1 MENNEYKCKLSIYNP
16 IGEMIEFNLP
26 NQFLNLENNIFTS
39 SCTPTNGDE
48 SMAYKIKRK
57 VILAG
62 KPRWITASTEQEY
75 ADKIIQLSGGYAQN
89 EGEEKHLF
97 GEYAVNWFNVYSKP
111 NVSDVTAITYERQLK
126 KYLLPSFGDKYIEDI
141 STDDIQCLFNDIKIK
156 KASKEKIKTVLNQI
170 IKSAIDDRY
179 IDRNPLNS
187 NKLKITGKASKTTE
201 PYSVE
206 QMRYIEKHIGDVK
219 NEQDRMFIALQ
230 AFHPMRLEEVL
241 GLKWSDIDIENKL
254 INIVRAV
261 SHPDRNQPVVK
272 ETKTAGSVR
281 QLGLFKSAVQYLE
294 PKSDNEFVIG
304 GEKALSYTQVRR
316 MCDRIQKEIGFNDK
330 ITPIRFRPTVLTDI
344 YEQTK
349 DVSAVQKAAGH
360 TSPTM
365 TFKHYVNGRGTPTK
379 TTEAVEALYAV

>member
-1 MENNEYKCKLSIYNP
+1 MENNEYKCKLCIYNP
-16 IGEMIEFNLP
+16 VGEMIELILP
-26 NQFLNLENNIFTS
+26 NQLLNLDNCIFTS
-39 SCTPTNGDE
+39 SCTSTNGDE

-57 VILAG
+57 VTVAG
-62 KPRWITASTEQEY
+62 KTRWITASTEQEY
-75 ADKIIQLSGGYAQN
+75 ADKIIQLCGYNQN
-89 EGEEKHLF
+89 EGEEKHPF
-97 GEYAVNWFNVYSKP
+97 NEYAVKWFNIYSKP

-141 STDDIQCLFNDIKIK
+141 STDDIQSMFNSIKNT

-201 PYSVE
+201 PYTIE
-206 QMRYIEKHIGDVK
+206 QMQYIEKHIGDVK

-241 GLKWSDIDIENKL
+241 GLKWSDIDIENRL

-261 SHPDRNQPVVK
+261 SHPDRNQPVIK
-272 ETKTAGSVR
+272 EPKTAGSVR
-281 QLGLFKSAVQYLE
+281 QLGLFKSAIQYLN
-294 PKSDNEFVIG
+294 PKSDDEFIIG
-304 GEKALSYTQVRR
+304 GKKALTCTQVRR
-316 MCDRIQKEIGFNDK
+316 MCERIQREIGFDEK
-330 ITPIRFRPTVLTDI
+330 ITPIRFRPTVLTDM

-349 DVSAVQKAAGH
+349 DISAVQKAAGH

-365 TFKHYVNGRGTPTK
+365 TFKHYVNGRGTPNK
-379 TTEAVEALYAV
+379 TSEAIEALYTM

>member
-1 MENNEYKCKLSIYNP
+1 MENNEYKCKLCIYNP
-16 IGEMIEFNLP
+16 VGEMIELTLP
-26 NQFLNLENNIFTS
+26 NQLLNLDNCIFTS
-39 SCTPTNGDE
+39 SCTSTNGDE

-57 VILAG
+57 VTVAG
-62 KPRWITASTEQEY
+62 KTRWITASTEQEY
-75 ADKIIQLSGGYAQN
+75 ADKIIQLCGYNQN
-89 EGEEKHLF
+89 EGEEKHPF
-97 GEYAVNWFNVYSKP
+97 DEYAVKWFNIYSKP

-141 STDDIQCLFNDIKIK
+141 STDDIQSMFNSIKNT

-187 NKLKITGKASKTTE
+187 NKLKIKGKASKTTE
-201 PYSVE
+201 PYTIE
-206 QMRYIEKHIGDVK
+206 QMQYIEKHIGDVK

-241 GLKWSDIDIENKL
+241 GLKWSDIDIENRL

-261 SHPDRNQPVVK
+261 SHPDRNQPVIK
-272 ETKTAGSVR
+272 EPKTAGSVR
-281 QLGLFKSAVQYLE
+281 QLGLFKSAIQYLN
-294 PKSDNEFVIG
+294 PKSDDEFIIG
-304 GEKALSYTQVRR
+304 GKKALTCTQVRR
-316 MCDRIQKEIGFNDK
+316 MCERIQREIGFDDK
-330 ITPIRFRPTVLTDI
+330 ITPIRFRPTVLTDM

-349 DVSAVQKAAGH
+349 DISAVQKAAGH

-365 TFKHYVNGRGTPTK
+365 TFKHYVNGRGTPNK
-379 TTEAVEALYAV
+379 TSEAIEALYTM

>member
-1 MENNEYKCKLSIYNP
+1 MENNEYKCKLCIYNP
-16 IGEMIEFNLP
+16 VGEMIELTLP
-26 NQFLNLENNIFTS
+26 NQLLNLDNCIFTS
-39 SCTPTNGDE
+39 SCTSTNGDE

-57 VILAG
+57 VTVAG
-62 KPRWITASTEQEY
+62 KTRWITASTEQEY
-75 ADKIIQLSGGYAQN
+75 ADKIIQLCGYNQN
-89 EGEEKHLF
+89 EGEEKHPF
-97 GEYAVNWFNVYSKP
+97 DEYAVKWFNIYSKP

-141 STDDIQCLFNDIKIK
+141 STDDIQSMFNSIKNT

-201 PYSVE
+201 PYTIE
-206 QMRYIEKHIGDVK
+206 QMQYIEKHIGDVK

-241 GLKWSDIDIENKL
+241 GLKWSDIDIENRL

-261 SHPDRNQPVVK
+261 SHPDRNQPVIK
-272 ETKTAGSVR
+272 EPKTAGSVR
-281 QLGLFKSAVQYLE
+281 QLGLFKSAIQYLN
-294 PKSDNEFVIG
+294 PKSDDEFIIG
-304 GEKALSYTQVRR
+304 GKKALTCTQVRR
-316 MCDRIQKEIGFNDK
+316 MCERIQREIGFDDK
-330 ITPIRFRPTVLTDI
+330 ITPIRFRPTVLTDM

-349 DVSAVQKAAGH
+349 DISAVQKAAGH

-365 TFKHYVNGRGTPTK
+365 TFKHYVNGRGTPNK
-379 TTEAVEALYAV
+379 TSEAIEALYTM